1 MRASRKRLFGSRGGS
16 RVDGL
21 QPKSLLPKTS
31 NLLDPKHAGKST
43 QCKGMELQRPTQ
55 QAGGINLMSTRFFQ
69 RSKTLRVLLVLLA
82 CRTLLCSPCSYT
94 NTIKLSPPRN
104 RFLNPPLFMS
114 IENFHIVEDDATAC
128 QQVLQIFPQYLM
140 FKPQIYVEPI

>member
-1 MRASRKRLFGSRGGS
+1 LGAGADPGSMGCS
-16 RVDGL
+16 PSPCSQKPL
-21 QPKSLLPKTS
+21 TS
-31 NLLDPKHAGKST
+31 ST
-43 QCKGMELQRPTQ
+43 QSMQVNQPNAKGWSSSVQPSKQ
-55 QAGGINLMSTRFFQ
+55 GGINLMSTRFFQ

-94 NTIKLSPPRN
+94 NTIKLSPPCN